1 MKFIYNYNDI
11 NKYLNNWKYYIN
23 QILTKTIQQKHSI
36 INICGIKNNI
46 IIIIIIIKNI
56 LYISSIYNN
65 TNIIIHS
72 FLFLLLTIV

>member
-1 MKFIYNYNDI
+1 MKLIYNYNDI

-46 IIIIIIIKNI
+46 N
-56 LYISSIYNN
+56 YNYN
-65 TNIIIHS
+65 QKTFFI
-72 FLFLLLTIV
+72 

>member
-11 NKYLNNWKYYIN
+11 NKYLNNLKYYIN
-23 QILTKTIQQKHSI
+23 QILTKTIQQNHSI

-46 IIIIIIIKNI
+46 NYNYNQINI
-56 LYISSIYNN
+56 LYIISIYNN
-65 TNIIIHS
+65 IITIHS